1 MKRKRLGYRETSKGS
16 GEGEKKGR
24 WYYYLALPP
33 PPPPPLHREM
43 LGGGKDR
50 VCRQLSE
57 EMGKRGEGKGGKKLY
72 RKRLSPSLSLRER
85 ERERERELAVGVS
98 GRFRLAL
105 QREIFYDSA
114 RSSRRRKVS
123 FFSPPPLSSPT
134 LKRLTAKQ
142 ELKEKRKKNTPVTYT
157 AFFSFT
163 EVGIHAECCHFVIII
178 AKNQNFSFPLF
189 LFWHH

>member
-85 ERERERELAVGVS
+85 ERERENLQWVYQVAFVS
-98 GRFRLAL
+98 LSKEKYSTTARGRAGGGKFP
-105 QREIFYDSA
+105 
-114 RSSRRRKVS
+114 
-123 FFSPPPLSSPT
+123 FSPPPLSPPQPS
-134 LKRLTAKQ
+134 RD
-142 ELKEKRKKNTPVTYT
+142 
-157 AFFSFT
+157 
-163 EVGIHAECCHFVIII
+163 
-178 AKNQNFSFPLF
+178 
-189 LFWHH
+189 